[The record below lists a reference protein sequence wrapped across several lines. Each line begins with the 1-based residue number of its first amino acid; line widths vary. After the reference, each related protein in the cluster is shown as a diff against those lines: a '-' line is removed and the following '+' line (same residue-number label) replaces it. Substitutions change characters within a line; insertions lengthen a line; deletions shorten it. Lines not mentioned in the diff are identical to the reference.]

1 MINNIGLA
9 YKANKLI
16 LGYENFIK
24 IASTDKFK
32 LIIIAK
38 DCSNNTKK
46 KIYKICEI
54 QNIDVLEKF
63 TSTDLSASLGKRNIK
78 VISITDRGFAN
89 LIRSQGD

>member
-38 DCSNNTKK
+38 DCSNNKK
-46 KIYKICEI
+46 KK
-54 QNIDVLEKF
+54 
-63 TSTDLSASLGKRNIK
+63 DL
-78 VISITDRGFAN
+78 
-89 LIRSQGD
+89 